1 MCKLCSER
9 KWDSPGRSGLTRL
22 PASGTDR
29 VSVLHCLSQPLTDSK
44 VWFASFPSSFRSLK
58 SWVINYQQTWEPCQC
73 ELRLPAKSSYSPELR
88 SLSSLS
94 VSLSPPSSSQLHLL
108 SVMAPPTALR
118 SFFIY
123 ECILLNCVCKRT
135 NQPLPCQHRGTRML
149 EPGFD
154 FLGLR
159 GHPTLVEVT
168 RALLLEVVCG
178 SVLPPAKDAHLGD
191 GVEMAS
197 FNRHHHHPLRKVYDF
212 RPKTT
217 RNTPRCVFHVLPE
230 CEASIRCQEAFHS
243 VT

>member
-1 MCKLCSER
+1 
-9 KWDSPGRSGLTRL
+9 
-22 PASGTDR
+22 
-29 VSVLHCLSQPLTDSK
+29 
-44 VWFASFPSSFRSLK
+44 
-58 SWVINYQQTWEPCQC
+58 
-73 ELRLPAKSSYSPELR
+73 
-88 SLSSLS
+88 
-94 VSLSPPSSSQLHLL
+94 
-108 SVMAPPTALR
+108 
-118 SFFIY
+118 
-123 ECILLNCVCKRT
+123 
-135 NQPLPCQHRGTRML
+135 ML

>member
-1 MCKLCSER
+1 MRTLPVRAPTSCQVPIL
-9 KWDSPGRSGLTRL
+9 SG
-22 PASGTDR
+22 A
-29 VSVLHCLSQPLTDSK
+29 QE
-44 VWFASFPSSFRSLK
+44 
-58 SWVINYQQTWEPCQC
+58 Y
-73 ELRLPAKSSYSPELR
+73 EL
-88 SLSSLS
+88 SLS

-154 FLGLR
+154 FLRLR

-168 RALLLEVVCG
+168 HTFLLEVVCG

-197 FNRHHHHPLRKVYDF
+197 FNRHHHHPLRRVYDF
-212 RPKTT
+212 RPRTT
-217 RNTPRCVFHVLPE
+217 RNTRDVYVMCSPNVKP
-230 CEASIRCQEAFHS
+230 A
-243 VT
+243 